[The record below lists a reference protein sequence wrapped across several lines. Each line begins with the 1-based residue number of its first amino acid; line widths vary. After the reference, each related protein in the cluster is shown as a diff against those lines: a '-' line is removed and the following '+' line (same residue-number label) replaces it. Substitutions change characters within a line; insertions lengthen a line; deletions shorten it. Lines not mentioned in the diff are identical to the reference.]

1 MGRRID
7 PDTEET
13 TQVDLQLMNG
23 NRVQAIVRVEDT
35 SRIHTPWTGAKDN
48 PNPQR

>member
-1 MGRRID
+1 MTQPID
-7 PDTEET
+7 PDREET

-23 NRVQAIVRVEDT
+23 NRVQAIVRVEDA
-35 SRIHTPWTGAKDN
+35 SRYHTRWTHAEDN